1 MYVEIKKGT
10 DHLHGYSAIDRVGK
24 MSAFMS
30 KVHATGIY
38 WHILAFPKS
47 NS

>member
-1 MYVEIKKGT
+1 MCVEKKKGT
-10 DHLHGYSAIDRVGK
+10 DHLRGYSATDRVGK

-38 WHILAFPKS
+38 WHILAFPKN